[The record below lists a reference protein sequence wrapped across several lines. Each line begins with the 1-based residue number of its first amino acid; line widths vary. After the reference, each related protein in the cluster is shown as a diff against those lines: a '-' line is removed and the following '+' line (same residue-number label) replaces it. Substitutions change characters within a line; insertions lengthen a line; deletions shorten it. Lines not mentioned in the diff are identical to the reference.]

1 MTTKTTATKTTPFD
15 PAAYLDDKAAVA
27 AYLED
32 IMTSNDPQLIAKAI
46 GDVARARGMTQIA
59 KDSGMSRESLYKA
72 LSGDGNPEL
81 ATMLRVLTALGLQL
95 TVTPATR

>member
-1 MTTKTTATKTTPFD
+1 MTTKETATKTRPFD
-15 PAAYLDDKAAVA
+15 PAAYLDDEAAVA

-32 IMTSNDPQLIAKAI
+32 IMTSNDAQLIAKAI